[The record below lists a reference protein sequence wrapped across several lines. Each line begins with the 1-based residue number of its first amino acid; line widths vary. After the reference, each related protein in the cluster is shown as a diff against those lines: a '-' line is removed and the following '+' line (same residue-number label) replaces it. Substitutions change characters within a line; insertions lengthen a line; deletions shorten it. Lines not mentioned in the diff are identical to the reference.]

1 MSYVVHSL
9 VSSYEKQESFEQ
21 HEHYYLPLLG
31 LLGMKSFD
39 DDTGLVDEGSNDVG
53 SNLSLQMTG
62 LVSRTVPPEI
72 ALEIE
77 GTCYVGVQN
86 VIGDPV
92 DFCLDRMLEVA
103 VGEQNWGWVLNAMNY
118 ELAIAAGDESFVGQV
133 QSCCH
138 LRIRRNY

>member
-1 MSYVVHSL
+1 
-9 VSSYEKQESFEQ
+9 
-21 HEHYYLPLLG
+21 
-31 LLGMKSFD
+31 
-39 DDTGLVDEGSNDVG
+39 
-53 SNLSLQMTG
+53 
-62 LVSRTVPPEI
+62 VSRTVPLEI

-86 VIGDPV
+86 VIGDPA

-103 VGEQNWGWVLNAMNY
+103 VGEGNWGCEGWVLSAMNY
-118 ELAIAAGDESFVGQV
+118 ELARAAGDESFVGQV